1 VLKPKIEEALNL
13 QVNAEL
19 ASAYLYLSMAGWFE
33 SQSLTGMAHWMR
45 LQFQEELAHGLK
57 IYDFISERNGRVQ
70 LGAIE
75 APQAEWDSALAAFE
89 AALAHE
95 RKITG
100 LIDGLVNLAVEEG
113 DHATAAFL
121 QWFVNEQVEEESTAQ
136 AIVDKLRLVGEH
148 PMGLFAIDGQL
159 GQRDAGPPESSQ

>member
-1 VLKPKIEEALNL
+1 MLNPKIEEALNQ

-33 SQSLTGMAHWMR
+33 SESLSGMARWMR
-45 LQFQEELAHGLK
+45 LQSQEELAHALK
-57 IYDFISERNGRVQ
+57 IYDFINERNGRVR
-70 LGAIE
+70 LTAIE
-75 APQAEWDSALAAFE
+75 APKDNWDSPLGAFE
-89 AALAHE
+89 DALAHE

-100 LIDGLVNLAVEEG
+100 LIDGLVNLAAAEK

-136 AIVDKLRLVGEH
+136 LIVDKLQLVGGH
-148 PMGLFAIDGQL
+148 AMGLFAIDGQL
-159 GQRDAGPPESSQ
+159 GQRGAGAAE